1 MLLTLAQILG
11 NEEVLGMN
19 IDQFNGMLLDC
30 NVVVYDLIVTLARLG
45 IDSPS
50 SFEVYMS
57 HQGDGYE

>member
-57 HQGDGYE
+57 HQGDSYE